1 MGGAI
6 TLQEELVFTAE
17 LQGLYLSLPE
27 LPLPPAQC
35 VHVVAA
41 STGLQSFF
49 PPIKPF
55 ADVILR

>member
-1 MGGAI
+1 MGGAF

-35 VHVVAA
+35 VQVVAA
-41 STGLQSFF
+41 STGLQSFLF
-49 PPIKPF
+49 PPNKAF
-55 ADVILR
+55 C